1 MENNETSQPQKET
14 LITGG
19 DVGGCIA
26 LFIILMII
34 IFVGIARSCDH
45 HQQEQKK
52 EKPLTGFFIYRL
64 VF

>member
-1 MENNETSQPQKET
+1 MANNKSTETQQTKMT
-14 LITGG
+14 NG
-19 DVGGCIA
+19 DVDGCLV

-45 HQQEQKK
+45 YQQEQKK